1 MIIEFVDDENT
12 VSSAE
17 DGGCITNV
25 SSQIVLRRL
34 PSCSELVEL
43 FADFEAVFR
52 QALYDLWAMPC
63 GEIEAKY
70 GAMNFNQGVEGRDA
84 IPYAFIAH
92 PMKSQFYLIES
103 GAVRRALAGNR
114 DGKPVRRLS
123 AKGLT
128 PKEMIA
134 QMSRDDQL
142 RIVKRLS
149 DGNLDETI
157 SLGQTCVVGWASLAA
172 RVNQAQDTKKFFDEL
187 ASMVD
192 DFFRVQVVNMKGGSR
207 KGDGRRYAPAWFG
220 QYLVTKGIWLFPQ
233 SFLSDIRNLY
243 PNKYRPLLSWLSLG
257 PELRDVAEHGLRL
270 EEDKSKST
278 LKTSL
283 NVFVIAALSS
293 SMWEYRRFCPAA
305 LVVLKSSA
313 VRQNEVRYHEVTSS
327 ATNHAYKRLAAH
339 LNVDLKTRPEAPLF
353 LQKKRLTSPGVRP
366 FDWCRAPSKK
376 NTQLAARIA
385 GKEVTSVPSFLKY
398 WADDMTSTLTHYGV
412 QTVSTII
419 DCQNAWLIYLYCLG
433 EDLAPKS
440 LMEVD
445 RLKHVNSGFEG
456 DSTFVN
462 FLRENDLNPQV
473 QIRAISVMQRAWTF
487 FRAANGMVGNAHN
500 PFDAKLDPPVREK
513 SRKAKSARKAIQ
525 HDIYQIIYDEH
536 VRDDFAFARSLPEQY
551 RRLKTPG
558 EDHWSDHFWPA
569 VPLILM
575 AIMRYG
581 LRLKSARYLDSGEGD
596 EYRYDPHTESMV
608 ENSLVTVKVGRQVG
622 FLQGLE
628 IIESGSPRTIPRV
641 FVASGK
647 TGAYGFDYCDLDI
660 AEAFVNFVKLQET
673 YNPISRPIKAIDS
686 RDSSDFANLG
696 NTADVFPAFRE
707 PDGGFVTAISGEKVR
722 WYYIKLLEH
731 CEPIL
736 KEKLGYPVTLV
747 RDGRAL
753 IQLHAFRVSAN
764 THLRQAGG
772 TPEDAQA
779 LLGHKNPYMAEY
791 YFNPSDEDSY
801 RALRTAMK
809 SKEAMLAKASE
820 GDKTALHELAKEIE
834 DLEGGP
840 TVAARALRNAAELEL
855 PPPFVL
861 FDHGICTGTCE
872 TGGPTVNRRPTPVW
886 RRHACSSC
894 VHRAT
899 GPKNL
904 QGLCTRTNMLA
915 WEIRQSIRRSADLNS
930 SLEKVEED
938 GGSGATIR
946 SAIQREFQHRANLE
960 KEHQAE
966 FLNIKKYEAAAA
978 KIGPNAIFGPQ
989 SGRFDLEFKMREVH
1003 EFELLH
1009 TLIKDLELRPAL
1021 RVDFDPSVELEW
1033 QRVIHAIVRSNSL
1046 ADVVYRPNVPERR
1059 AMIAVGDTI
1068 LDKFPEPSMLQLLI
1082 DSSFSSESFPPLAA
1096 WKEAIEEGVLS
1107 LDRITAK

>member
-12 VSSAE
+12 ASSTD

-25 SSQIVLRRL
+25 SSQIVVRRL
-34 PSCSELVEL
+34 PSRSELVEL

-63 GEIEAKY
+63 GEVESKY
-70 GAMNFNQGVEGRDA
+70 GALNFNRGLDGRDA

-92 PMKSQFYLIES
+92 PTKSQFYLIES
-103 GAVRRALAGNR
+103 GAVRKALAGNR
-114 DGKPVRRLS
+114 DGKPVRRLWVN
-123 AKGLT
+123 GLT
-128 PKEMIA
+128 PKELIA

-142 RIVKRLS
+142 RLVKRLS
-149 DGNLDETI
+149 DGNMDETI

-172 RVNQAQDTKKFFDEL
+172 RVKQAQDTKKFLDEL

-192 DFFRVQVVNMKGGSR
+192 DFFRNQVVNMKGGSK
-207 KGDGRRYAPAWFG
+207 KGDGRNYAPAWFG

-243 PNKYRPLLSWLSLG
+243 PNKYRPLLSWLSLS
-257 PELRDVAEHGLRL
+257 PELRDLAEHGLSL
-270 EEDKSKST
+270 EEDKSKSS

-283 NVFVIAALSS
+283 NIFVIAALSS
-293 SMWEYRRFCPAA
+293 SMWEHRRFCPAA

-313 VRQNEVRYHEVTSS
+313 VRQNEVRYHELTSS
-327 ATNHAYKRLAAH
+327 ATNHVYKRLAAH

-353 LQKKRLTSPGVRP
+353 LRKKRLTSPGVRP

-385 GKEVTSVPSFLKY
+385 RKEVNSVPLFLKY
-398 WADDMTSTLTHYGV
+398 WADDLTSTLSHYGI

-433 EDLAPKS
+433 EDVAPKS
-440 LMEVD
+440 LMDVD
-445 RLKHVNSGFEG
+445 RLTHVNSGFEG
-456 DSTFVN
+456 DRTFVN
-462 FLRENDLNPQV
+462 FLRDNDLNPQV

-487 FRAANGMVGNAHN
+487 FRAANAIGGNAHN

-513 SRKAKSARKAIQ
+513 SRKAKSTRKAIQ

-558 EDHWSDHFWPA
+558 EDHWRDHFWPA
-569 VPLILM
+569 APLILS

-596 EYRYDPHTESMV
+596 EYRYDPHMEAMV
-608 ENSLVTVKVGRQVG
+608 KNSLAAAEVGRQVG

-628 IIESGSPRTIPRV
+628 IVESGLPRTIPRV
-641 FVASGK
+641 FVASAK

-660 AEAFVNFVKLQET
+660 AKAFVDFVKLQET
-673 YNPISRPIKAIDS
+673 YNPIRQSIKAIDS

-707 PDGGFVTAISGEKVR
+707 PDGGFVTAISSEKVR
-722 WYYIKLLEH
+722 SYYINLLEH

-736 KEKLGYPVTLV
+736 LEKLGHPVKLV
-747 RDGRAL
+747 RDGLAL
-753 IQLHAFRVSAN
+753 IQIHAFRVSAN

-772 TPEDAQA
+772 ASEDAQA
-779 LLGHKNPYMAEY
+779 LLGHKSPVMAEFY
-791 YFNPSDEDSY
+791 YNPPDEDSY
-801 RALRTAMK
+801 RALRVAMA
-809 SKEAMLAKASE
+809 SRDAMLAKASE
-820 GDKTALHELAKEIE
+820 GDRITLHELAKEVE
-834 DLEGGP
+834 DLEGRA
-840 TVAARALRNAAELEL
+840 TIAARALRSAAELEL
-855 PPPFVL
+855 PPSFE
-861 FDHGICTGTCE
+861 FNDDGICTGTCE

-886 RRHACSSC
+886 RRRACSSC

-899 GPKNL
+899 GPKHL
-904 QGLCTRTNMLA
+904 KGLGTRANMLA
-915 WEIRQSIRRSADLNS
+915 WEIRQSVRRSADLNK
-930 SLEKVEED
+930 SLEKIEAD
-938 GGSGATIR
+938 GGSGTTIR
-946 SAIQREFQHRANLE
+946 SAIQRETQHRANLE

-966 FLNIKKYEAAAA
+966 FLNIKKYEAAAVR
-978 KIGPNAIFGPQ
+978 IGPNAIFGPQ
-989 SGRFDLEFKMREVH
+989 SGRFDVEFRIREVH

-1033 QRVIHAIVRSNSL
+1033 QRIIHAIVRSNSL
-1046 ADVVYRPNVPERR
+1046 ADLVYRPNVPERR
-1059 AMIAVGDTI
+1059 AMIALGDTV
-1068 LDKFPEPSMLQLLI
+1068 LDKIPEPSMLQVLI
-1082 DSSFSSESFPPLAA
+1082 DSSFNFESFPPLVA
-1096 WKEAIEEGVLS
+1096 WKGEIEERVLT
-1107 LDRITAK
+1107 LNRITAE